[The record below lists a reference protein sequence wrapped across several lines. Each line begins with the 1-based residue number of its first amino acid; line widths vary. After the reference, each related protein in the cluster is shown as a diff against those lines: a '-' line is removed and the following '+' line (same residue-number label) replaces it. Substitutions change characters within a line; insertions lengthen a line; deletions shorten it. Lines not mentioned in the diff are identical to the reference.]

1 MGKTDAAQALL
12 KVEAEAAVTRGD
24 RAGAAATERHRA
36 ALALLEHRQV
46 ALGAYRRATELD
58 PQSGRGWLHLAYL
71 LQREGQLTAA
81 ESAGR
86 RALELAEAAHDL
98 SLVGVAYEHLG
109 DIAQDRGGW
118 RDAEAMYREAL
129 NTYRTLSDEPGL
141 ARVYMH
147 LITSRWHGG

>member
-1 MGKTDAAQALL
+1 MRWAIEYSSRHCAKPSPSWPVSTIGALLRRGWPRAFEQLAMGKTDAAQALL

-98 SLVGVAYEHLG
+98 SLVGVAYE
-109 DIAQDRGGW
+109 
-118 RDAEAMYREAL
+118 
-129 NTYRTLSDEPGL
+129 
-141 ARVYMH
+141 
-147 LITSRWHGG
+147 